1 MDFTRLSTSTEDV
14 AAVAV
19 GEIVVVERVD
29 SAVAVVDAVVVAAD
43 FVGREVKVVVE
54 GVAIVD
60 EVGVAQRL
68 PHLERCQLPAHLGA
82 ALR

>member
-54 GVAIVD
+54 GGAIVD
-60 EVGVAQRL
+60 EVEVAQRL
-68 PHLERCQLPAHLGA
+68 PHLERCQFPAHLGA
-82 ALR
+82 AL